1 MENPLLTMLGGKIS
15 CMPRGPPQKYVL
27 LVLLLYLKL
36 RTGFEIMYRK
46 IYFLKIKLRVEEIKV
61 TPRKKQQNNPTPG
74 HIPEENHHSKRYM
87 HPNVYCSSIYNSQ
100 AMEAT

>member
-1 MENPLLTMLGGKIS
+1 MAKSHVCYSVYT
-15 CMPRGPPQKYVL
+15 QKYVF
-27 LVLLLYLKL
+27 LVVLLYLKL

-61 TPRKKQQNNPTPG
+61 TVRKKQQNNPTPG
-74 HIPEENHHSKRYM
+74 RIPEGNHNSKRGM